1 MSIAS
6 ETPLDV
12 LAQIILPPG
21 AGDDLLALAT
31 TPSAGALIQGSHVH
45 WSVVACVASGL
56 IATGA
61 IVFAV
66 FHHRAKAAVD
76 EKKRELRAREQLFS
90 RLADATDDI
99 FIMLD
104 PPDFTIEYISP
115 NIERLLG
122 VSPDDMRS
130 GIRALSASAKNPT
143 PPFSSAE
150 ALSMQVGDCLTGY
163 RERIHQKTGE
173 VRWYLESLYR
183 ENIDGADKFILVL
196 SDRTAERQNTERL
209 QTALAVARESNEA
222 KSQFLANM
230 SHDIRTPI
238 NAIVGMAAI
247 ARHNVENASKVD
259 ECLDVIERSSQHLL
273 GLINDVLDMAR
284 IESGQVQMHE
294 SSCDVDAIVADVQAI
309 IGPQAA
315 GKHQQLSIDIS
326 QATHSAFL
334 ADRMRIEQILLNLL
348 SNAVK
353 YTHEGGAVD
362 LIVKNEGDRGKNFML
377 VSFTVRDT
385 GMGMP
390 PELQKKIFEP
400 FERGGSNVAGI
411 QGTGLGMSITKA
423 LVDAMGGTID
433 VESEL
438 GCGSTFRVDLTLRR
452 DLHAQN
458 QSDGADCRAAA
469 RQFDVSGAHFLL
481 AEDNDINALVMEEL
495 LGERG
500 ATIERAADGEEAVA
514 TFAAAEAGHFD
525 AVLMDVM
532 MPNMDGYAAARAI
545 RALPNRDARSIP
557 IVALTANAFSS
568 DVKDALSAGM
578 NAHVAKP
585 IDMSDLIATLGR
597 LGAVAHI
604 NH

>member
-1 MSIAS
+1 MQNVL
-6 ETPLDV
+6 ETPFDV
-12 LAQIILPPG
+12 LAQILLPPG
-21 AGDDLLALAT
+21 AGNDLIALAT
-31 TPSAGALIQGSHVH
+31 TPSAGTLIQGSHVH
-45 WSVVACVASGL
+45 WSVVACVAGGL

-66 FHHRAKAAVD
+66 FRHRAKAAVD
-76 EKKRELRAREQLFS
+76 EKKHELRAREQLFS
-90 RLADATDDI
+90 KLADTTDDI

-122 VSPDDMRS
+122 ITPDDMRR
-130 GIRALSASAKNPT
+130 GIRVLSDSAKNPA
-143 PPFSSAE
+143 PPFSSAQ
-150 ALSMQVGDCLTGY
+150 ALAMKEGSCLTGY
-163 RERIHQKTGE
+163 RERIHQKTSE

-183 ENIDGADKFILVL
+183 ESIDGTDKFILVL

-209 QTALAVARESNEA
+209 QAALSVARESNEA

-247 ARHNVENASKVD
+247 ARHNKGNDDKID
-259 ECLDVIERSSQHLL
+259 ECLDIIERSSQHLL

-284 IESGQVQMHE
+284 IESGQMQMHE
-294 SSCDVDAIVADVQAI
+294 SACTIDALAADVQAI

-315 GKHQQLSIDIS
+315 SKHQQFTVDIS
-326 QATHSAFL
+326 RAPRHMFL
-334 ADRMRIEQILLNLL
+334 VDRMRLDQILLNLL

-353 YTHEGGAVD
+353 YTHEGGHVELAVQS
-362 LIVKNEGDRGKNFML
+362 EGERRPNFAR

-385 GMGMP
+385 GMGMA
-390 PELQKKIFEP
+390 PELVERIFEP

-433 VESEL
+433 VKSEL
-438 GCGSTFRVDLTLRR
+438 GRGSEFRVELTLHR
-452 DLHAQN
+452 DTRTADD
-458 QSDGADCRAAA
+458 DGAPDAKTAAA
-469 RQFDVSGAHFLL
+469 SFDASGAHFLL

-514 TFAAAEAGHFD
+514 AFAAAEAGRFD

-568 DVKDALSAGM
+568 DVKDALAAGM

-585 IDMSDLIATLGR
+585 INMNELIATLGK
-597 LGAVAHI
+597 LGAI
-604 NH
+604 KRK